1 MDTGHCWGL
10 KGVLSNVYSNH
21 FHIAAFLGPINAAKH
36 PGSTMVG
43 TGITPEG
50 IEQNDVIYLLMN
62 EMGWRSEAVDVMSW
76 LEAYSHRRYGGMNE
90 YAVQAWK
97 LLGRSVYN
105 ATFGRSH
112 THSVI
117 VNKPS
122 LTLKFTEWYKPED
135 VWQAWDALVKAADS
149 VGSVEPFRYRK
160 NICILKYNKNKHLL
174 VIKDLFIVHLI
185 GKMNVTLFVCL
196 TMESL

>member
-1 MDTGHCWGL
+1 MFRSL
-10 KGVLSNVYSNH
+10 LQPFSL
-21 FHIAAFLGPINAAKH
+21 FHLLGPINAAKH
-36 PGSTMVG
+36 EGSTMIG

-62 EMGWRSEAVDVMSW
+62 EMGWRSEPVDVASW
-76 LEAYSHRRYGGMNE
+76 LEGYSIRRYGGMNE
-90 YAVQAWK
+90 NLLQAWK

-105 ATFGRSH
+105 ATFGRGH

-135 VWQAWDALVKAADS
+135 VWQAWDAMIMAADS
-149 VGSVEPFRYRK
+149 FDAVEPFR
-160 NICILKYNKNKHLL
+160 
-174 VIKDLFIVHLI
+174 
-185 GKMNVTLFVCL
+185 
-196 TMESL
+196 